1 LSSAEKES
9 FVKSFLIFFISLS
22 LASSLV
28 FWFEYSQKKHL
39 LEEAVFNEMKLC
51 SLDLKCK
58 QFTFDFTS
66 LDADISYNL
75 KKDTAGYYAL
85 FSIPSDKY
93 ALKLHFSQK
102 LFDARLAK
110 IFNTLFQ
117 YFLFTL
123 VCLAVLS
130 AIFSFYALYPL
141 KKALNLTEEFSRDMI
156 HDLNTP
162 LSSLRLNTSLLKTS
176 PSEAKKIKRI
186 EQSIETI
193 VLLGNNL
200 KSYLGSQPSQKE
212 IFDLRRLLKERVSIL
227 QYSFS
232 NVAFIFDDVSDT
244 IVLNTNRDAITIV
257 IDNILGNAAK
267 YSKDKGTVWIDIDAI
282 SKVLHINDDGIGIKE
297 PKRIFERFY
306 KEHERGLGIG
316 LHVVKKICDD
326 LGIQIDVKSIVGQGS
341 QFSFDFSSLTLR

>member
-1 LSSAEKES
+1 
-9 FVKSFLIFFISLS
+9 
-22 LASSLV
+22 
-28 FWFEYSQKKHL
+28 
-39 LEEAVFNEMKLC
+39 
-51 SLDLKCK
+51 
-58 QFTFDFTS
+58 
-66 LDADISYNL
+66 
-75 KKDTAGYYAL
+75 
-85 FSIPSDKY
+85 
-93 ALKLHFSQK
+93 
-102 LFDARLAK
+102 
-110 IFNTLFQ
+110 
-117 YFLFTL
+117 
-123 VCLAVLS
+123 LAVLS

-232 NVAFIFDDVSDT
+232 NVAFIFADVSDT